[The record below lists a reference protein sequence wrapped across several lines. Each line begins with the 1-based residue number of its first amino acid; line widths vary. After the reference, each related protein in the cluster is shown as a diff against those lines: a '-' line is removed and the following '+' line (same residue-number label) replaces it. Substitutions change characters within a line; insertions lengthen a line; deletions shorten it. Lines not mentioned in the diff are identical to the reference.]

1 MQEFV
6 ITIRTDDVRAAFEAG
21 FKISEVLN
29 ELPDD
34 VEWDVE
40 TRRI

>member
-1 MQEFV
+1 MHEFV

-34 VEWDVE
+34 VEWSVDV
-40 TRRI
+40 RKA